1 MQLVGAV
8 AAAENDA
15 REVDFMLRSPD
26 TMTVA
31 ELVGVSKA
39 FGPRV
44 VLEDLSLRL
53 RAGRIH
59 ALLGSNGAGKTT
71 TLRMLAGL
79 VAPTTGT
86 VRILGFDAGA
96 ERVRDRAAVGLI
108 PSGDRSFYLRL
119 SGRENL
125 LFFGRLQGLSRRE
138 AGRRADD
145 LLDQVGLAGAARTRV
160 GLYSHG
166 MQKRLSAARALIVDP
181 ALLLVDEATHDLDPD
196 GARRVRDLVAEIAGR
211 GTSVLWATQRLEEI
225 RGFAADVLVLHE
237 GHTVF
242 AGTVPSLVTHTT
254 PRRFLLRVRNGG
266 TPAAVLAERLGR
278 SLAGRAAID
287 PAGDADG
294 ETFLLDL
301 TESTS
306 LGDALRVVLEADVE
320 LLACREETP
329 PIESAFLTL
338 VAAEERS

>member
-1 MQLVGAV
+1 
-8 AAAENDA
+8 
-15 REVDFMLRSPD
+15 MLLSPD
-26 TMTVA
+26 NNTVA
-31 ELVGVSKA
+31 ELAGVSKF
-39 FGPRV
+39 FGSRE
-44 VLEDLSLRL
+44 VLKSLSFRL
-53 RAGRIH
+53 EVGTIH

-71 TLRMLAGL
+71 TLRLLAGL

-86 VRILGFDAGA
+86 IRILGLDAGA
-96 ERVRDRAAVGLI
+96 ERVRDRAPVGLI

-138 AGRRADD
+138 AGRRADE
-145 LLDQVGLAGAARTRV
+145 LLEQVGLAQAGRTRV

-166 MQKRLSAARALIVDP
+166 MQKRLSAARSLIVVP

-196 GARRVRDLVAEIAGR
+196 GARRVRELVAEIAAR
-211 GTSVLWATQRLEEI
+211 GTSILWATQRLEEI

-237 GHTVF
+237 GRTVF

-266 TPAAVLAERLGR
+266 TPAAVLAARLDG
-278 SLAGRAAID
+278 SLAGLAAI
-287 PAGDADG
+287 ASTGDADG

-301 TESTS
+301 SESAS
-306 LGDALRVVLEADVE
+306 LGDALRVVLGADVE

-338 VAAEERS
+338 VGAERRQ